1 MTGEAPV
8 LGDIEVG
15 DAVFVCGFSDG
26 GRNIEKRLRDIGFS
40 EGSLV
45 ECVGESPLG
54 GMAAYC
60 VRGAVIALRREDA
73 AVVMCNASDET

>member
-54 GMAAYC
+54 GMARTGRYTGHLPDGCRPPEAFSTAP
-60 VRGAVIALRREDA
+60 G
-73 AVVMCNASDET
+73 

>member
-1 MTGEAPV
+1 MTCEDPV
-8 LGDIEVG
+8 LGDIGVG
-15 DAVFVCGFSDG
+15 DSVFVCGFSDG
-26 GRNIEKRLRDIGFS
+26 NRNIEGRLRDIGFA

-60 VRGAVIALRREDA
+60 VRGAVIALRYEDA
-73 AVVMCNASDET
+73 SVVICRASDGT